1 MPVLFA
7 YLLINRENYLYQMK
21 EGALMNNFRV
31 GEEVYVIYRNPHAVN
46 VANIEKAEIVE
57 HPHSNQELALFL
69 HDAYHPL
76 AEDDAVFSSFED
88 AEELYNQ
95 LFNYKTHD

>member
-1 MPVLFA
+1 MD
-7 YLLINRENYLYQMK
+7 
-21 EGALMNNFRV
+21 NFKI

-57 HPHSNQELALFL
+57 HPTNQKELAIFL

-76 AEDDAVFSSFED
+76 AEDDAVFSSFEE

-95 LFNYKTHD
+95 LFDYQQFD

>member
-1 MPVLFA
+1 
-7 YLLINRENYLYQMK
+7 
-21 EGALMNNFRV
+21 MNEFKV

-57 HPHSNQELALFL
+57 HPNDNQELALFL

-76 AEDDAVFSSFED
+76 EEDDAVFSSFKE

-95 LFNYKTHD
+95 LFNYQQYD

>member
-1 MPVLFA
+1 MVK
-7 YLLINRENYLYQMK
+7 NNYQI
-21 EGALMNNFRV
+21 

-46 VANIEKAEIVE
+46 VANIEKAEVVE
-57 HPHSNQELALFL
+57 HPKNPNELALFL

-76 AEDDAVFSSFED
+76 EEDDAVFTSFDE

-95 LFNYKTHD
+95 LFDYQQYN

>member
-1 MPVLFA
+1 MD
-7 YLLINRENYLYQMK
+7 
-21 EGALMNNFRV
+21 NFKI

-57 HPHSNQELALFL
+57 HPTNQKKLAIFL

-76 AEDDAVFSSFED
+76 AEDDAVFSSFEE

-95 LFNYKTHD
+95 LFDYQQFD

>member
-1 MPVLFA
+1 M
-7 YLLINRENYLYQMK
+7 
-21 EGALMNNFRV
+21 EGNNFQI
-31 GEEVYVIYRNPHAVN
+31 GEEVYVIYRNPHAAN

-57 HPHSNQELALFL
+57 HPNNPKELALFL

-76 AEDDAVFSSFED
+76 ADDDAVFSSFDE

-95 LFNYKTHD
+95 LFDYQQYD